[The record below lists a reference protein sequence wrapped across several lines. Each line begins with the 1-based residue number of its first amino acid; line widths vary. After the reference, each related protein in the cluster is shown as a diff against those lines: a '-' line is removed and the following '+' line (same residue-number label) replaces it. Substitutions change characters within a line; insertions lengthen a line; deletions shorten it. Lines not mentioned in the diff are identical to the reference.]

1 MSRSLRLAV
10 IAVALLFA
18 QHAAQLHAFSHLE
31 SERGAAAAGGAPAQ
45 QNEVQCLAYHLLG
58 CGLPGLQALA
68 CVAPRPAAAAAS
80 AALALPRPPRLH
92 SLSRAPPAR
101 S

>member
-1 MSRSLRLAV
+1 MTRLPRVALV
-10 IAVALLFA
+10 AVALLFA

-31 SERGAAAAGGAPAQ
+31 SERRAAAAGGAPAQ
-45 QNEVQCLAYHLLG
+45 QDEGQCLAFHLLG
-58 CGLPGLQALA
+58 CGLPGLQALP
-68 CVAPRPAAAAAS
+68 CVAPRPAAATFAAP
-80 AALALPRPPRLH
+80 ALPRPPRLH